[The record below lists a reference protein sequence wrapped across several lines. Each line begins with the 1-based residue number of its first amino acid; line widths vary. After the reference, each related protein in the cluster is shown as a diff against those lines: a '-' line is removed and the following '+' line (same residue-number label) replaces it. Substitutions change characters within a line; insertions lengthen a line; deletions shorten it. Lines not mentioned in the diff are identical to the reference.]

1 MNYDVIVVGSGSGG
15 ATIATRLSEDP
26 NRSVLLLE
34 AGPDYPNIDRLPP
47 DVKFNH
53 GTGTDL
59 GIGLNSA
66 VGGPHDWQFTGT
78 ATATS
83 STPMRVPRG
92 RVTGGTSAINGSVFL
107 RGLPEEFDGWASR
120 GNDEWAYE
128 NVFPYF
134 NKIETD
140 TNYSGDYHGN
150 AGPIMVRRFMPDELM
165 NDQAA
170 FSDACRD
177 AGFPDSPDHN
187 DPDSTGI
194 GPLPLNNP
202 DDIRWSTNIGYLSQA
217 RHRLNLTIK
226 PDCTVH
232 KLVFEGTRASGV
244 VVESSGEMFTVR
256 GNEIILS
263 AGPIASPQL
272 LMLSGIGP
280 STDLGKLGIPVLI
293 DSPGVGQNLRDH
305 VTVHTRWHAKDDIE
319 MPGNDVG
326 PQKVALR
333 YTATN
338 SGQRNDMITVMR
350 WNSPERQ
357 IVMSAGLYLAKSSG
371 EIRLTSTDVSVQPF
385 LYYNFLDDPSDIK
398 RLRDGVRLNLRLSEH
413 KSFEPIIGDLIDPTP
428 ADVLT
433 DAALDSWMMRNVE
446 TMHHISGTAKMGP
459 DSDEMAVLDQYC
471 RVRGVEGLRVAD
483 GSVMPDC
490 IRANT
495 NATIIMI
502 GERIADFIKNDS

>member
-15 ATIATRLSEDP
+15 ATVATRLSEDP
-26 NRSVLLLE
+26 NLSVLLLE
-34 AGPDYPNIDRLPP
+34 AGPDYPNIDSLPD

-66 VGGPHDWQFTGT
+66 VGGDHDWQFTGT

-83 STPMRVPRG
+83 PPMRVPRG

-107 RGLPEEFDGWASR
+107 RGLPEDFDGWASR
-120 GNDEWAYE
+120 GNEQWAYE
-128 NVFPYF
+128 KVFPYL

-150 AGPIMVRRFMPDELM
+150 DGPIMVRRFMPDELM

-170 FSDACRD
+170 FTDACRD
-177 AGFPDSPDHN
+177 AGFADSPDHN

-202 DDIRWSTNIGYLSQA
+202 NDIRWSTSIGYLSQA
-217 RHRLNLTIK
+217 RHRINLTIR
-226 PDCTVH
+226 PNCTAH
-232 KLVFEGTRASGV
+232 KIVFDGHRASGV
-244 VVESSGEMFTVR
+244 VVESGGETFTVT

-263 AGPIASPQL
+263 TGPIASPQL

-280 STDLGKLGIPVLI
+280 AAHLREFDIPVVL

-305 VTVHTRWHAKDDIE
+305 VTVHTRWNAKDDFQ
-319 MPGNDVG
+319 MPGADIG

-333 YTATN
+333 YTATDSN
-338 SGQRNDMITVMR
+338 QRNDMITVMR
-350 WNSPERQ
+350 WNSPERL

-371 EIRLTSTDVSVQPF
+371 ELRLTSPDVSVQPS
-385 LYYNFLDDPSDIK
+385 LNYNFLDDPSDIK

-413 KSFEPIIGDLIDPTP
+413 KAFEPIIGALIDPAP
-428 ADVLT
+428 ADVVT
-433 DAALDSWMMRNVE
+433 DETLDAWMMRNVE

-459 DSDEMAVLDQYC
+459 SSDQMAVLDQYC
-471 RVRGVEGLRVAD
+471 RVRGVEGLRLAD

-502 GERIADFIKNDS
+502 GERVADFIKNGK